1 MAVAVLAATLLLWA
15 GCSDNGVPDLPGRQ
29 DATPSR
35 GGVFRIITEAPAS
48 LDPIRSNSIYEGL
61 PVNQLFDGLVELD
74 PSLHVMPGLADT
86 WTISPDGCTYR
97 FHLRNGVTFHD
108 GSELT
113 ASDVVFTF
121 RRLLRPENVSTSLVG
136 SYALTVAGAE
146 EFSSGRT
153 DVLSGVR
160 ALDDRIVEIELRF
173 PSIYFLEVLSLD
185 GLRIVPEKVIREIGD
200 EAFGRAP
207 VGTGPF
213 RIGGWYDDR
222 LELLANPD
230 YFRGPPFLET
240 VRIEFHNG
248 TDDLDFGVG
257 RFKQGELDMVEPGT
271 SDIPGLMEC
280 KGVAIRDFQE
290 LSLTFLGL
298 GTDNPPLDR
307 LEVRQA
313 IAHAINREALVEAS
327 PGIRRRAVGLVPPGM
342 NAYSPDPKALPY
354 DPDRSRRLLLKAGYG
369 PGNPLP
375 PILLLN
381 VGRSAVALEALAS
394 IRRDLAEVGIRLD
407 VRQISWADQGEAIAA
422 RKAPLFLLVWVADLP
437 DPDVFLRGLF
447 ESGGSSNYFAFE
459 DEEVTRLLDLGVRE
473 LNPLKRS
480 QIYRSLERRI
490 LSQAPIV
497 PLYHAS
503 GLLSHRKEVHG
514 LEPGPLGA
522 SYLSLEKVWIEEV
535 EEEDRP

>member
-1 MAVAVLAATLLLWA
+1 MSVVIGVVATLLLWA
-15 GCSDNGVPDLPGRQ
+15 GCSDNGSSGLPAQPDVI
-29 DATPSR
+29 PSR
-35 GGVFRIITEAPAS
+35 GGVFRIVTEVPAS
-48 LDPIRSNSIYEGL
+48 LDPIRSGSVYEGL
-61 PVNQLFDGLVELD
+61 PVNQLFDGLVELN
-74 PSLHVMPGLADT
+74 PSLNVMPGLADT
-86 WTISPDGCTYR
+86 WTISTDGCTYR
-97 FHLRNGVTFHD
+97 FHLREGVTFHD

-113 ASDVVFTF
+113 AGDVVYTF

-136 SYALTVAGAE
+136 SYALAVTGAE
-146 EFSSGRT
+146 EYSSGRT

-160 ALDDRIVEIELRF
+160 ALDDRTVEIELRF

-185 GLRIVPEKVIREIGD
+185 GLGIVPEKIIREIGE

-230 YFRGPPFLET
+230 YFRGPPFLEA
-240 VRIEFHNG
+240 VRIEFLSD
-248 TDDLDFGVG
+248 TTDLDFGVG
-257 RFKQGELDMVEPGT
+257 RLKQGALDMVEPGT

-280 KGVAIRDFQE
+280 KGVSVRNFQE
-290 LSLTFLGL
+290 LSLTFLGI
-298 GTDNPPLDR
+298 GTGNPPLDR

-327 PGIRRRAVGLVPPGM
+327 PELRRRSIGLVPPGM
-342 NAYSPDPKALPY
+342 NAYSPDSKALPY
-354 DPDRSRRLLLKAGYG
+354 DPDRSHRLLLKAGYG

-375 PILLLN
+375 PIVMLN
-381 VGRSAVALEALAS
+381 TGRSAAALDALAS
-394 IRRDLAEVGIRLD
+394 IRRDLEEVGIRLD
-407 VRQISWADQGEAIAA
+407 VRQVSWADLGEAITA
-422 RKAPLFLLVWVADLP
+422 RKAPLFLLAWIADLP

-459 DEEVTRLLDLGVRE
+459 DAEVGRLLDRGVRE

-490 LSQAPIV
+490 LSQAPVV
-497 PLYHAS
+497 PLYHTS
-503 GLLSHRKEVHG
+503 GLISHRNEVHG
-514 LEPGPLGA
+514 LAPGPLGVA
-522 SYLSLEKVWIEEV
+522 NLSLENVWIA